1 MYLSKIL
8 FCCLLGASSLAH
20 ASTTECGTG
29 DDMMD
34 EWLSDLLA
42 ASEEGCDEGAEAASP
57 NPHVDN
63 EQATESEESTCEE
76 STCEEEGLSPEEK
89 ATLATIRY
97 AEGADYD
104 RLFGWFED
112 KSRVF
117 DPYTQVGHPNS
128 PYTSSGG
135 TYTSTAAGAYQ
146 AMPATWAEEVA
157 RGSISND
164 FTPENQDR
172 FALARLR
179 YRGLLDEV
187 QAGNTS
193 WIDSRQM
200 GREWASFPN
209 SPYGQPIRSSA
220 DLRTY
225 YYSKLREYRPT
236 N

>member
-1 MYLSKIL
+1 
-8 FCCLLGASSLAH
+8 
-20 ASTTECGTG
+20 
-29 DDMMD
+29 
-34 EWLSDLLA
+34 
-42 ASEEGCDEGAEAASP
+42 
-57 NPHVDN
+57 
-63 EQATESEESTCEE
+63 TCEE